1 MALSKPPENYVAQAE
16 LPVITGGILTLNREW
31 SIEAVLDALSS
42 QTYARPH
49 LREDRLP

>member
-1 MALSKPPENYVAQAE
+1 MALVE
-16 LPVITGGILTLNREW
+16 LPVITVGILTLNREW
-31 SIEAVLDALSS
+31 SIGAVLDALSS